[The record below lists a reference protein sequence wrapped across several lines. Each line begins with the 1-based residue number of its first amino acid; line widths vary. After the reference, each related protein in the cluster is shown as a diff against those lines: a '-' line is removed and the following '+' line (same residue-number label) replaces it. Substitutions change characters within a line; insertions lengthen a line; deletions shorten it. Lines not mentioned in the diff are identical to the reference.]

1 MEFLCL
7 DLETGESVT
16 GPWKEYKSD
25 NDIDTSAY
33 PYQYDIRY
41 DDDLEG
47 PCTIEP
53 GVVVNYFG
61 TIWLEEPLILNN
73 QGYLTIDDWSH
84 VSEYD
89 CPIHGKLG
97 SFDGECPR
105 C

>member
-1 MEFLCL
+1 MEFLSL
-7 DLETGESVT
+7 DLDTGDTVV
-16 GPWKEYKSD
+16 GPWREYKSD
-25 NDIDTSAY
+25 HDIDTKSF

-47 PCTIEP
+47 PCTLEL
-53 GVVVNYFG
+53 GVVNYFG
-61 TIWLEEPLILNN
+61 TIWLAEWIYLGTED
-73 QGYLTIDDWSH
+73 YLTITDWSH
-84 VSEYD
+84 VQEYD